1 MIKQILRF
9 SFLYFICGYA
19 AAQQMDITPISA
31 IQGPGNVSPLAGQ
44 KVAVKGIVTGVFAGK
59 DKLDGFFIQQTD
71 PDDDENTSEGVF
83 IYDPAQVFKGKA
95 GDEVQ
100 VIGEVA
106 ELKSTRSS
114 LTQIK
119 NVSSVLT
126 LSENNKLPDPVT
138 VTLPNDN
145 WERYEGMQ
153 VRVKAAEGNLFVTEL
168 YQLGR
173 FGQLTLCS
181 TGPENQPGTDGRLDQ
196 FTQFNAPDRENYK
209 AYLAETAKRKIVLD
223 DGSSVQNPP
232 HLPFGREGRPFN
244 MYHAVRG
251 GDEVKEITG
260 IVDDRFDAVRI
271 QPTETVWFKPSA
283 KRLYTPP
290 RIPRNST
297 LKVAAFNVLN
307 YFNGD
312 GQGGGFPT
320 ERGATTPEE
329 LKRQQDKTVNVI
341 LTSGAD
347 VVSLM
352 EVEND
357 GFGEYSA
364 IQTLIRTLNGASGN
378 KRNFVACEVENRGTD
393 AITSAILYDSKKVM
407 ATGPTV
413 SMPDGYGAASFD
425 SARRKPIIQTLKE
438 LRSGQEFTL
447 VAVHFKS
454 KGVQSFGPGNED
466 KGDGQGRNNEVR
478 VYQAADLRN
487 WLDTRP
493 TGTEDPD
500 YLLIGDFNAYARE
513 DPMLYLDAY
522 GYKSLF
528 PMSSYSYVYDGH
540 WGALD
545 HALATP
551 GLMSQVTR
559 AVKWH
564 INSEEAMILDYNT
577 EFKTSEQVQSYY
589 DASVFRSSD
598 HDPLIIGLRLKERSV
613 NHTE

>member
-1 MIKQILRF
+1 MIILRF
-9 SFLYFICGYA
+9 FFLCLISSCAF
-19 AAQQMDITPISA
+19 AQQMNITPIPV
-31 IQGPGNVSPLAGQ
+31 IQGQGKVSALVGQ
-44 KVAVKGIVTGVFAGK
+44 KVAVNGIVTAVFAGK
-59 DKLDGFFIQQTD
+59 QGLEGFFIQESI
-71 PDDDENTSEGVF
+71 PDDDENTSEGLF
-83 IYDPAQVFKGKA
+83 IYDPAQTFKGKT
-95 GDEVQ
+95 GNLVQ
-100 VIGEVA
+100 IIGEVA
-106 ELKSTRSS
+106 ELKSARSS

-119 NVSSVLT
+119 NVSSILILT
-126 LSENNKLPDPVT
+126 ENNKLPDPVT

-145 WERYEGMQ
+145 WERYEGMR

-173 FGQLTLCS
+173 YGQLTLCS

-196 FTQFNAPDRENYK
+196 FTQFNTPDAEGYK
-209 AYLAETAKRKIVLD
+209 HYLTEMEKRKIVLD
-223 DGSSVQNPP
+223 DGSGVRNPAQ
-232 HLPFGREGRPFN
+232 LPFGREGKPFD

-251 GDEVKEITG
+251 GDQAKEVIG

-271 QPTETVWFKPSA
+271 QPTETVWFKPTA

-290 RIPRNST
+290 RIPRKST

-347 VVSLM
+347 VLSLM
-352 EVEND
+352 EIEND

-364 IQTLIRTLNGASGN
+364 IQTLIRALNQASGN

-393 AITSAILYDSKKVM
+393 VITSAILYDSKKVM
-407 ATGPTV
+407 AVGPTV
-413 SMPDGYGAASFD
+413 SMPDGYGTASFD
-425 SARRKPIIQTLKE
+425 SARRKPIIQTLRE
-438 LRSGQEFTL
+438 LKSEQEFTL

-454 KGVQSFGPGNED
+454 KGIQSFGAGNED
-466 KGDGQGRNNEVR
+466 KLDGQGRNNEVR
-478 VYQAADLRN
+478 VQQAEDLKN

-493 TGTEDPD
+493 TGTQDPD
-500 YLLIGDFNAYARE
+500 YLLMGDFNSYAQE
-513 DPMLYLDAY
+513 DPLLYLDAY
-522 GYKSLF
+522 HYKNLF
-528 PMSSYSYVYDGH
+528 PLTSYSYVYDAQ
-540 WGALD
+540 WGSLD

-564 INSEEAMILDYNT
+564 INSEEATILDYNT
-577 EFKTSEQVQSYY
+577 EFKTPEQVKNYY
-589 DASVFRSSD
+589 DASMFRSSD
-598 HDPLIIGLRLKERSV
+598 HDPLIIGLKLKKASV
-613 NHTE
+613 DHAE

>member
-1 MIKQILRF
+1 MTRQTFRF
-9 SFLYFICGYA
+9 FLLYFICSCA
-19 AAQQMDITPISA
+19 MAQQMDITPISV
-31 IQGPGNVSPLAGQ
+31 IQGQGKVSALAGK
-44 KVAVKGIVTGVFAGK
+44 KVAVNGIVTAVFAGK
-59 DKLDGFFIQQTD
+59 QGLDGFFIQESI
-71 PDDDENTSEGVF
+71 PDEDENTSEGIF
-83 IYDPAQVFKGKA
+83 IYDPAQTFTGKA
-95 GDEVQ
+95 GNLVQ
-100 VIGEVA
+100 IIGEVA

-119 NVSSVLT
+119 NVSSILI
-126 LSENNKLPDPVT
+126 LSEDSKLPEPVT

-145 WERYEGMQ
+145 WERYEGMR

-196 FTQFNAPDRENYK
+196 FTQFNGPDTEGYK
-209 AYLAETAKRKIVLD
+209 NYLAETEKRKIVLD
-223 DGSSVQNPP
+223 DGSGVRNPAT
-232 HLPFGREGRPFN
+232 LPFGREGKPFD

-251 GDEVKEITG
+251 GDQAKEVIG
-260 IVDDRFDAVRI
+260 IVDDRFDAIRI
-271 QPTETVWFKPSA
+271 QPTETVWFKPAA
-283 KRLYTPP
+283 KRLYSPP
-290 RIPRNST
+290 RIPRKST

-329 LKRQQDKTVNVI
+329 LKRQQDKTVKVI

-352 EVEND
+352 EIEND

-364 IQTLIRTLNGASGN
+364 IQTLIRALNEASGN

-393 AITSAILYDSKKVM
+393 VITSAILYDSKKVT
-407 ATGPTV
+407 AVGNTV
-413 SMPDGYGAASFD
+413 SMPDGYGTASFD
-425 SARRKPIIQTLKE
+425 SARRKPIIQTLRE
-438 LRSGQEFTL
+438 LRSEQEFTL

-466 KGDGQGRNNEVR
+466 KLDGQGRNNEVR
-478 VYQAADLRN
+478 VQQAEDLKN

-493 TGTEDPD
+493 TGSQDPD
-500 YLLIGDFNAYARE
+500 YLLIGDFNAYAQE
-513 DPMLYLDAY
+513 DPILYLDAY
-522 GYKSLF
+522 GYKNLF
-528 PMSSYSYVYDGH
+528 PLTSYSYVYDGQ
-540 WGALD
+540 WGSLD

-577 EFKTSEQVQSYY
+577 EFKTPAQVQSYY

-598 HDPLIIGLRLKERSV
+598 HDPLIIGLRLKEPSV
-613 NHTE
+613 DHAE

>member
-1 MIKQILRF
+1 MIKQIFRF
-9 SFLYFICGYA
+9 SFFYFLFGYA
-19 AAQQMDITPISA
+19 AAQQMDITLIST
-31 IQGPGNVSPLAGQ
+31 IQGVGNSSPLAGQ
-44 KVAVKGIVTGVFAGK
+44 KVAVSGIVTGVFAGK
-59 DKLDGFFIQQTD
+59 DKLDGFFIQQTE
-71 PDDDENTSEGVF
+71 PDDDENTSEGIF
-83 IYDPAQVFKGKA
+83 IYDPAQVFKGKP
-95 GDEVQ
+95 GDQVQ
-100 VIGEVA
+100 VIGEVT
-106 ELKSTRSS
+106 ELKTTRSS

-119 NVSSVLT
+119 NLSSVLI
-126 LSENNKLPDPVT
+126 LSENNKLPDPVS
-138 VTLPNDN
+138 VILPNDN
-145 WERYEGMQ
+145 WERYEGMR

-181 TGPENQPGTDGRLDQ
+181 TGPDNQPGTDGRLDQ
-196 FTQFNAPDRENYK
+196 FTQFNAPDPVNYK

-223 DGSSVQNPP
+223 DGSGVQNPA

-271 QPTETVWFKPSA
+271 QPTETVWFNPSA

-290 RIPRNST
+290 RIPRKST
-297 LKVAAFNVLN
+297 LTVAAFNVLN

-320 ERGATTPEE
+320 ERGASTPEE

-352 EVEND
+352 EIEND

-364 IQTLIRTLNGASGN
+364 IQTLIRALNGASGN

-393 AITSAILYDSKKVM
+393 VITSAILYDSKKV
-407 ATGPTV
+407 AAVGNTV

-478 VYQAADLRN
+478 VQQAVDLRS

-522 GYKSLF
+522 NYKSLF
-528 PMSSYSYVYDGH
+528 PLSSYSYVYDGH

-577 EFKTSEQVQSYY
+577 EFKTPEQVQSYY

-598 HDPLIIGLRLKERSV
+598 HDPLIIGLRLKEISV

>member
-1 MIKQILRF
+1 MFRF
-9 SFLYFICGYA
+9 LFLYFICGSLI
-19 AAQQMDITPISA
+19 AQKMDVTPISV
-31 IQGPGNVSPLAGQ
+31 IQGQGDTSPLAGK
-44 KVAVKGIVTGVFAGK
+44 KVAVNGVVTAVFAGK
-59 DKLDGFFIQQTD
+59 DKLDGFFLQQPD
-71 PDDDENTSEGVF
+71 PDTDENTSEGIF
-83 IYDPAQVFKGKA
+83 IYDPARLFKGKE
-95 GDEVQ
+95 GDFVQ

-106 ELKSTRSS
+106 ELKSARSS

-119 NVSSVLT
+119 NVSGIHT
-126 LSENNKLPDPVT
+126 LSENHKLPEPVT
-138 VTLPNDN
+138 VYLPHDR
-145 WERYEGMQ
+145 WEKYEGMR
-153 VRVKAAEGNLFVTEL
+153 VRVKAAQGNLFVTEL

-181 TGPENQPGTDGRLDQ
+181 TGPENQAGTDGRLDQ
-196 FTQFNAPDRENYK
+196 FTQFHAPDREKYK
-209 AYLAETAKRKIVLD
+209 AYLAETEKRKIVLD
-223 DGSSVQNPP
+223 DGSGVRNPA
-232 HLPFGREGRPFN
+232 HLPFGREGKPFD

-251 GDEVKEITG
+251 GDQAKEVVG

-271 QPTETVWFKPSA
+271 QPTETVWFRPSA

-290 RIPRNST
+290 KIPRKST

-329 LKRQQDKTVNVI
+329 LKRQQDKTLNVI

-352 EVEND
+352 EIEND

-364 IQTLIRTLNGASGN
+364 IQTLAQALNRASGN
-378 KRNFVACEVENRGTD
+378 KRNFVACQVENRGTD
-393 AITSAILYDSKKVM
+393 VITSAILYDTKKVS
-407 ATGPTV
+407 ATGQTV
-413 SMPDGYGAASFD
+413 SMPDGYGTASFD
-425 SARRKPIIQTLKE
+425 SARRKPIIQTFRE

-454 KGVQSFGPGNED
+454 KGVQSFGEGNED

-478 VYQAADLRN
+478 VQQAQDLKN
-487 WLDTRP
+487 WLATRP

-500 YLLIGDFNAYARE
+500 YLLIGDFNAYAQE
-513 DPMLYLDAY
+513 DPVLHLDAY
-522 GYKSLF
+522 GFKNLF
-528 PMSSYSYVYDGH
+528 PLTSYSYVYDGH

-551 GLMSQVTR
+551 GLVSQVTR

-564 INSEEAMILDYNT
+564 INSEEAMVLDYNT
-577 EFKTSEQVQSYY
+577 EFKTPGQVQSYY
-589 DASVFRSSD
+589 DTSVFRSSD
-598 HDPLIIGLRLKERSV
+598 HDPLIIGLRLK
-613 NHTE
+613 

>member
-1 MIKQILRF
+1 MIKSISRLF
-9 SFLYFICGYA
+9 FLCFIWGSL
-19 AAQQMDITPISA
+19 AAQEIDITPVSV
-31 IQGPGNVSPLAGQ
+31 IQGRGLSSPLTGK
-44 KVAVKGIVTGVFAGK
+44 KVVVNGIVTAVFAGK
-59 DKLDGFFIQQTD
+59 DKLDGFFLQQTN
-71 PDDDENTSEGVF
+71 PDDDEGTSEGIFV
-83 IYDPAQVFKGKA
+83 YDPARLFTGNA
-95 GDEVQ
+95 GDFVQ

-106 ELKSTRSS
+106 ELKSARSS

-119 NVSSVLT
+119 NVSNVLVM
-126 LSENNKLPDPVT
+126 SENNKLPDPVT
-138 VTLPNDN
+138 VYLPNDN
-145 WERYEGMQ
+145 WEKYEGMR

-173 FGQLTLCS
+173 FGQITLCS
-181 TGPENQPGTDGRLDQ
+181 GGPENQPGTDGRLDQ
-196 FTQFNAPDRENYK
+196 FTQFNTPDREAYK
-209 AYLAETAKRKIVLD
+209 TYLAEMEKRKIVLD
-223 DGSSVQNPP
+223 DGSGVRNPAR
-232 HLPFGREGRPFN
+232 LPFGREGKPFD

-251 GDEVKEITG
+251 GDQVKEVIG
-260 IVDDRFDAVRI
+260 IVDDRFDAFRI
-271 QPTETVWFKPSA
+271 QPTETVWFRPSA

-290 RIPRNST
+290 RIPRKST

-320 ERGATTPEE
+320 ERGANTPEE

-352 EVEND
+352 EIEND

-364 IQTLIRTLNGASGN
+364 IQTLIRALNQASGN

-393 AITSAILYDSKKVM
+393 VITSAIVYDAKKVT
-407 ATGPTV
+407 AVGATV

-425 SARRKPIIQTLKE
+425 SARRKPIIQTFRE
-438 LRSGQEFTL
+438 HRSDQEFTL

-454 KGVQSFGPGNED
+454 KGVQSFGTGNED

-478 VYQAADLRN
+478 VQQAEDLKN
-487 WLDTRP
+487 WLETRP

-500 YLLIGDFNAYARE
+500 YLLIGDFNAYAQE
-513 DPMLYLDAY
+513 DPLLYLDAY
-522 GYKSLF
+522 GFKNLF
-528 PMSSYSYVYDGH
+528 PLTSYSYVYDGH
-540 WGALD
+540 WGSLD

-551 GLMSQVTR
+551 GLISRVTK

-564 INSEEAMILDYNT
+564 INSEEALVLDYNT
-577 EFKTSEQVQSYY
+577 EYKTPEQVERYY
-589 DASVFRSSD
+589 DTSVFRSSD
-598 HDPLIIGLRLKERSV
+598 HDPLIIGLRLK
-613 NHTE
+613 

>member
-1 MIKQILRF
+1 MIKPILRF
-9 SFLYFICGYA
+9 FVFCLFYGYA
-19 AAQQMDITPISA
+19 AGQQMDITPVST
-31 IQGPGNVSPLAGQ
+31 IQGQGRVSPLAGQ
-44 KVAVKGIVTGVFAGK
+44 KVAVNGIVTGVFAGK
-59 DKLDGFFIQQTD
+59 EKLDGFFIQQTE
-71 PDDDENTSEGVF
+71 PGEDDNTSKGIF
-83 IYDPAQVFKGKA
+83 IYDPAQIFKGKT
-95 GDEVQ
+95 GDQVQ

-119 NVSSVLT
+119 NISSLLI
-126 LSENNKLPDPVT
+126 LSENNTLPEPVT

-145 WERYEGMQ
+145 WERYEGMR
-153 VRVKAAEGNLFVTEL
+153 VRVKASEGNLFVTEL

-196 FTQFNAPDRENYK
+196 FTQFNDPDPESYK
-209 AYLAETAKRKIVLD
+209 AYLAETEKRKIVLD
-223 DGSSVQNPP
+223 DGSSVRNPAY
-232 HLPFGREGRPFN
+232 LPFGREGKAFD

-251 GDEVKEITG
+251 GDETKEIIG
-260 IVDDRFDAVRI
+260 IVDDRFDAIRI
-271 QPTETVWFKPSA
+271 QPTETVRFRPSA

-290 RIPRNST
+290 RIPRKST

-352 EVEND
+352 EIEND

-364 IQTLIRTLNGASGN
+364 IQTLIRALNQASGN
-378 KRNFVACEVENRGTD
+378 ERSFVACEVENRGTD
-393 AITSAILYDSKKVM
+393 VITSAILYDAKKVE
-407 ATGPTV
+407 AAGSAV
-413 SMPDGYGAASFD
+413 SMPDGYGTASFD
-425 SARRKPIIQTLKE
+425 SARRKPIIQTLRE

-454 KGVQSFGPGNED
+454 KGIQSTGQGNED
-466 KGDGQGRNNEVR
+466 KGDGQGRNNEMR
-478 VYQAADLRN
+478 VQQAKDLKD

-493 TGTEDPD
+493 TGSADPD
-500 YLLIGDFNAYARE
+500 YLLMGDFNAYARE
-513 DPMLYLDAY
+513 NPLLYLDAY

-528 PMSSYSYVYDGH
+528 SLSSYSYVYDGH
-540 WGALD
+540 WGSLD

-551 GLMSQVTR
+551 GLVSQVTR

-564 INSEEAMILDYNT
+564 INSEEAPLLDYNT
-577 EFKTSEQVQSYY
+577 EFKTPEQVQRYY

-598 HDPLIIGLRLKERSV
+598 HDPLIIGLRLKEPPAV
-613 NHTE
+613 P